1 MTPSALPQRCW
12 RPLDEVKAYIE
23 KFPDGVDLTQLHKK
37 VNCYGVLKR
46 KDKEL
51 VINHL
56 EQRESILVIKAK
68 PINHVGREKTFLR
81 HKKYGYPRDIEGYVY
96 PVRDKKP
103 EPQKTI
109 EMKKP
114 EVKPMTLDAKASPEA
129 LRKQAEELLKA
140 AEKAEREANEN
151 DLFNKK
157 LAPVKLEILQSVGAV
172 QRKFDELMDCM
183 GTLEK
188 AAQKL
193 KEISA

>member
-1 MTPSALPQRCW
+1 MTPNLPQKLW
-12 RPLDEVKAYIE
+12 RPLSEVKSYVE
-23 KFPDGVDLTQLHKK
+23 KFPDGVFLADVKNRVGGFKTLKTKEQSELLEFIRSRENILVLPCKK
-37 VNCYGVLKR
+37 VNAKR
-46 KDKEL
+46 
-51 VINHL
+51 
-56 EQRESILVIKAK
+56 
-68 PINHVGREKTFLR
+68 TTMMLR
-81 HKKYGYPRDIEGYVY
+81 HKKFGFPKVIPGYVY
-96 PVRDKKP
+96 PVRDKNP
-103 EPQKTI
+103 EPQKPI
-109 EMKKP
+109 EIKKP